1 MRHDP
6 IVAVHET
13 QAVISEFFSKVYSWM
28 AGALALSAFVAWKAA
43 NTPAYIE
50 YITQNQA
57 VFFGMI
63 IGQLV
68 LVIALAGWVRKM
80 SIGIA
85 IFSFLGYA
93 VLTGLTLST
102 ILLVYTAASISK
114 VFVISA
120 GLYGV
125 MALYGYT
132 TKKDIASWGGF
143 LIMSLVG
150 IIIASIVNI
159 FLASHM
165 IEWIVTYAG
174 IIIFLGLAAYDNQKL
189 KALAFTGEDS
199 DSFTKLA
206 ILGALILYLDFIN
219 LFLFL
224 LRAFG
229 DRR

>member
-6 IVAVHET
+6 IVTAHET

-28 AGALALSAFVAWKAA
+28 AGALALSALVAWKAS

-50 YITQNQA
+50 YIIQHPFA
-57 VFFGMI
+57 LYGMI
-63 IGQLV
+63 IGELV

-80 SIGIA
+80 SLGVA
-85 IFSFLGYA
+85 IFAFLGYSL
-93 VLTGLTLST
+93 LTGLTLST
-102 ILLVYTAASISK
+102 VLLVYTAASVSK
-114 VFVISA
+114 VFVITA
-120 GLYGV
+120 GLYGT
-125 MALYGYT
+125 MAVYGYA
-132 TKKDIASWGGF
+132 TKKDLSSWGSF
-143 LIMSLVG
+143 LIMSLIG

-159 FLASHM
+159 FLNSYM

-174 IIIFLGLAAYDNQKL
+174 IIVFLGLTAYDNQKL
-189 KALAFTGEDS
+189 KALAFSAGDS
-199 DSFTKLA
+199 ESFAKLA